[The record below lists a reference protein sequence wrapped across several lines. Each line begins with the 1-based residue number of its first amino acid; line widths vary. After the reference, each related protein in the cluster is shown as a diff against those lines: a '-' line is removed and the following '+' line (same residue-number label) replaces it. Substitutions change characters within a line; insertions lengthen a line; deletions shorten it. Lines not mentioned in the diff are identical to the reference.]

1 MSSIADIRLSMRCA
15 RRNLNPSQQQQ
26 AASQLIRRLLSQPI
40 FLRSKHIAVYWPNDG
55 EIDLRPLVTK
65 IHRANKF
72 CYLPVLKPFSQKLAF
87 CRYQPGQSLKNNKY
101 GIPEPQFKH
110 ACVLPPKALDL
121 VLAPLVAFD
130 KSGNRIGMGG
140 GYYDRTLMKLRAEGE
155 VLAIG
160 FGYAAQKMERF
171 PVMPHDEFLYGYVSE
186 DGADR
191 LERSR

>member
-140 GYYDRTLMKLRAEGE
+140 GYYDQTFAFKGNSTSRKPYLVGVAHHFQQIPKIAARPWDVKLDMIITNNE
-155 VLAIG
+155 VI
-160 FGYAAQKMERF
+160 QRN
-171 PVMPHDEFLYGYVSE
+171 P
-186 DGADR
+186 
-191 LERSR
+191 